1 MPNLLS
7 KLSNTLQSKPIEPR
21 EIFMTLPKK
30 DEGYEY
36 PRDVQSEVWAKWF
49 KLRQQ
54 KNNIIKMNTGSGKT
68 IVGLMILQS
77 CLNENVGPAVY
88 VVPDKYLA
96 EQVCQEAKKLG
107 INAVTDRDDY
117 LYTENKAILV
127 MPIHALVNGRSVF
140 GMRSSNNYPIGSVLL
155 DDVHACLETISSQF
169 AIKIPDTHELYSKLI
184 NLFSA
189 SWRNYNSNS

>member
-54 KNNIIKMNTGSGKT
+54 KNNIIKITSGYQNFVFCFV
-68 IVGLMILQS
+68 ID
-77 CLNENVGPAVY
+77 E
-88 VVPDKYLA
+88 
-96 EQVCQEAKKLG
+96 KL
-107 INAVTDRDDY
+107 
-117 LYTENKAILV
+117 
-127 MPIHALVNGRSVF
+127 S
-140 GMRSSNNYPIGSVLL
+140 
-155 DDVHACLETISSQF
+155 
-169 AIKIPDTHELYSKLI
+169 
-184 NLFSA
+184 
-189 SWRNYNSNS
+189 